1 MDLKV
6 TKPGVW
12 KGNLIS
18 ASAIYHLVAIAIGV
32 VVTLVKYESI
42 WSLVALVG
50 FIIVVLLD
58 WFLGLVAYG
67 GRR

>member
-1 MDLKV
+1 M
-6 TKPGVW
+6 
-12 KGNLIS
+12 S

-32 VVTLVKYESI
+32 LVTLVKYESI

-58 WFLGLVAYG
+58 WFFGWVAYG